1 MNNEGDWSFFNGLEN
16 IKNAISNVFEG
27 ISNLFAKKNE
37 TEKLP
42 FVSGRRSKFL
52 RCFMWLTCSCS
63 WKVQLDNRGV
73 RKLN

>member
-16 IKNAISNVFEG
+16 IKNVISNVFEG
-27 ISNLFAKKNE
+27 ISNLFSKKNE

-52 RCFMWLTCSCS
+52 RCFMLLTCS
-63 WKVQLDNRGV
+63 WKV
-73 RKLN
+73 KLEEVEELES

>member
-16 IKNAISNVFEG
+16 IKNGISNVFQG
-27 ISNLFAKKNE
+27 ISNLFSKKDE

-52 RCFMWLTCSCS
+52 RCPMSDFGKFRRFDSTVTWFL
-63 WKVQLDNRGV
+63 K
-73 RKLN
+73 